1 MAFAT
6 WKWKLKIKIQKGERE
21 DLSPKEVHMT
31 INEIVEEIGEL
42 ARRSN
47 MTFGQM
53 VDWISRNDREED
65 ILPWEDENNENK

>member
-1 MAFAT
+1 
-6 WKWKLKIKIQKGERE
+6 
-21 DLSPKEVHMT
+21 MT
-31 INEIVEEIGEL
+31 INELMEAIAEQ

>member
-1 MAFAT
+1 M
-6 WKWKLKIKIQKGERE
+6 KIKIQKGERE